1 LKNNADLAKTVILSP
16 GEFVGKDDVSQEIG
30 LEELQTIVAKYYQNK
45 PGTENQLLRD
55 RLLQE
60 CKNFSEEDFAP
71 RS

>member
-1 LKNNADLAKTVILSP
+1 VILSP